1 MTEQAKWNK
10 ATIRAKLEVSDV
22 WLTRGLVAIYNK
34 QTETEQSDGQTHEDN
49 GIGFNGA
56 DAQLLSSYATQF
68 TARGFLTPKQIEFA
82 RKKMLKY
89 SGQLAKIANGEA

>member
-1 MTEQAKWNK
+1 MTEKAKWNK
-10 ATIRAKLEVSDV
+10 ATIRAKLETSDA

-34 QTETEQSDGQTHEDN
+34 QTDSEQNDGQTHEDN

-56 DAQLLSSYATQF
+56 DAELLSSYASQF
-68 TARGFLTPKQIEFA
+68 IARGFLTPKQIEFT

-89 SGQLAKIANGEA
+89 SGQLAKIANGTV